1 MNNHN
6 ADLFFFFSLA
16 CANADLGVNSGMICE
31 QVLSCVSFTAF
42 VALERLLPR
51 VRHHVLLQIT
61 RLSASIVALVTIERR
76 FSCVL
81 RHNVNFQHLSCNA
94 GKLLC
99 ICVAFPK
106 RGLFCASSDRLM
118 LL

>member
-16 CANADLGVNSGMICE
+16 SANADLGVNSGMICE

-51 VRHHVLLQIT
+51 VRHYVLLQMT
-61 RLSASIVALVTIERR
+61 RLSASIVALVTLEML

-81 RHNVNFQHLSCNA
+81 RNNVNFQHLSRLYA
-94 GKLLC
+94 IISFFVSFLTYFGYMK
-99 ICVAFPK
+99 
-106 RGLFCASSDRLM
+106 SDFTL
-118 LL
+118 

>member
-1 MNNHN
+1 M
-6 ADLFFFFSLA
+6 L
-16 CANADLGVNSGMICE
+16 CE
-31 QVLSCVSFTAF
+31 QVLSCVGFTAF

-61 RLSASIVALVTIERR
+61 RLSASIVALVTLERR

-94 GKLLC
+94 GKLLGAS
-99 ICVAFPK
+99 VWLFL
-106 RGLFCASSDRLM
+106 RGVYFV
-118 LL
+118 LLQIA

>member
-1 MNNHN
+1 M
-6 ADLFFFFSLA
+6 L
-16 CANADLGVNSGMICE
+16 CE
-31 QVLSCVSFTAF
+31 QVLSCVGFTAF

-61 RLSASIVALVTIERR
+61 RLSASIVAVVTLERR

>member
-16 CANADLGVNSGMICE
+16 SSNTDLGVNSGMLCE
-31 QVLSCVSFTAF
+31 QVLSCVTFAAF

-51 VRHHVLLQIT
+51 VRHYVLLQMT
-61 RLSASIVALVTIERR
+61 RLSASIVALVTLEML

-81 RHNVNFQHLSCNA
+81 RNNVNFQHLSRSYAIISFLDAHCQQQLA
-94 GKLLC
+94 SLGDGK
-99 ICVAFPK
+99 
-106 RGLFCASSDRLM
+106 
-118 LL
+118 

>member
-16 CANADLGVNSGMICE
+16 IANADLGRKNSGMLFE
-31 QVLSCVSFTAF
+31 QVLSCVGFTAF

-51 VRHHVLLQIT
+51 VRHYVLLQMT
-61 RLSASIVALVTIERR
+61 RLSASIVALVTLEML

-81 RHNVNFQHLSCNA
+81 RNNVNFQHLSRLYA
-94 GKLLC
+94 IISFFVSFLTYFGYMK
-99 ICVAFPK
+99 
-106 RGLFCASSDRLM
+106 SDFTL
-118 LL
+118 